1 MARGFDLVIKNGQLI
16 DGTGSRYFKKD
27 IGIAGGKIKAIGRIT
42 APAVKTIDVTGLTV
56 TPGFIDIHCHSD
68 RSILAFP
75 EAESFVMQGI
85 TTCVVGNCGETLAPV
100 NPKTLPLLKRYFSA
114 SANEGF
120 DWKWRTLAQY
130 FAKVQKNGTSMN
142 LAPLV
147 GQGTVRLAVKGFESG
162 RATKDEM
169 KQMKRLVDEAL
180 ADGAFGMST
189 GLIYAPG
196 TFSSPEEIIEL
207 ASVLTRYGAVYT
219 SHMRDEEGNLM
230 KSVDETIRVGEV
242 NNIPVEISH
251 HKVKGKANW
260 GKVSATLRE
269 MEKARERGVE
279 VNCDVYPYV
288 ASSTNIKA
296 IVPTWLVEGGVD
308 EMLKRLK
315 DKKLRDKA
323 KNEILKGEIGGSNYI
338 QAAGWGGIFV
348 AACPAN
354 HEYEGKA
361 LEQIL
366 RARGVFDNPYEGFFD
381 LLIEIEGGAGIIGF
395 NMDEDDVKTVIA
407 HPLAAIC
414 TDGTV
419 TAPRGGGVPHPRYY
433 GTFPR
438 VLGKYVRE
446 EKLIPLEEAVRKM
459 TALPAG
465 KMGIAGRGLLKEGFF
480 ADINV
485 FDPATIIDKAT
496 FDKPHQYPEGLKYV
510 IVNGEIVVD
519 NGKHTGARP
528 GLVLRKK

>member
-1 MARGFDLVIKNGQLI
+1 
-16 DGTGSRYFKKD
+16 
-27 IGIAGGKIKAIGRIT
+27 
-42 APAVKTIDVTGLTV
+42 
-56 TPGFIDIHCHSD
+56 
-68 RSILAFP
+68 
-75 EAESFVMQGI
+75 
-85 TTCVVGNCGETLAPV
+85 
-100 NPKTLPLLKRYFSA
+100 
-114 SANEGF
+114 
-120 DWKWRTLAQY
+120 
-130 FAKVQKNGTSMN
+130 
-142 LAPLV
+142 
-147 GQGTVRLAVKGFESG
+147 
-162 RATKDEM
+162 
-169 KQMKRLVDEAL
+169 MKRLVDEAL

-196 TFSSPEEIIEL
+196 TFSSPEELIEL

-354 HEYEGKA
+354 HEYEGKS

-465 KMGIAGRGLLKEGFF
+465 KMGITGRGLLKEGFF